1 MSEYFVFKKSKICSI
16 LNEFGKIIL
25 NLFVFQCYLS
35 FYDRGLLC
43 IYTSRNAF
51 LDSQLQSPNW
61 TSPLC
66 SSHVFV
72 KLANQEGF

>member
-1 MSEYFVFKKSKICSI
+1 MSGYFVFKKSKICSI
-16 LNEFGKIIL
+16 LNEFGNIIL

-43 IYTSRNAF
+43 IYTS
-51 LDSQLQSPNW
+51 
-61 TSPLC
+61 TSPIC